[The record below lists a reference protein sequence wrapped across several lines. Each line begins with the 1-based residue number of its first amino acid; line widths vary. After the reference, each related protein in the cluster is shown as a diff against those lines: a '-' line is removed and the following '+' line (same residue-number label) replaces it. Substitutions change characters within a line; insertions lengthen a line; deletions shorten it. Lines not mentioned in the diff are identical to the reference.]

1 MFTGIVAGI
10 GTVKNVMRREGD
22 FRLAIDTG
30 AVVEA
35 PSLGESVAVDGVCLT
50 VVEANGGI
58 LSFDVSLETI
68 NRTDFK
74 EMRQGREVNLERAMA
89 VGDRLGGHIMQGHVD
104 CVGVLKKMDRAGEG
118 YEMEVELPREG
129 MRYVVEKG
137 SIAIS
142 GISLTVA
149 RALERSITVALIP
162 HTFLMTNLKTKTTGS
177 KVNIEYDIIAKYVE
191 NLVKPYTGSSEGRI
205 TGEMLKRSGFIK

>member
-74 EMRQGREVNLERAMA
+74 EMRQGRE
-89 VGDRLGGHIMQGHVD
+89 
-104 CVGVLKKMDRAGEG
+104 
-118 YEMEVELPREG
+118 
-129 MRYVVEKG
+129 
-137 SIAIS
+137 
-142 GISLTVA
+142 
-149 RALERSITVALIP
+149 
-162 HTFLMTNLKTKTTGS
+162 
-177 KVNIEYDIIAKYVE
+177 
-191 NLVKPYTGSSEGRI
+191 
-205 TGEMLKRSGFIK
+205 